1 LESHKMMVKE
11 EFKGV
16 VGINVLYFIVW
27 YAFLIR
33 QTTTRR
39 YLAHKQKKEDDKKK
53 FDRYY
58 NTHPRMLNADRTV
71 QNTIEQA
78 IPFLT
83 SLWMYAIFVNPKHA
97 SYLGFVY
104 ILFRSIYP
112 FVWGRVPWLF
122 ISTVPGYAIIWYMMT
137 HTVK

>member
-53 FDRYY
+53 S
-58 NTHPRMLNADRTV
+58 LTV
-71 QNTIEQA
+71 ITTLIHVCST
-78 IPFLT
+78 LT
-83 SLWMYAIFVNPKHA
+83 E
-97 SYLGFVY
+97 
-104 ILFRSIYP
+104 RSK
-112 FVWGRVPWLF
+112 
-122 ISTVPGYAIIWYMMT
+122 TQ
-137 HTVK
+137 